1 MPLIIDEADELTHWN
16 KERHAERTLSLLKNQ
31 TTMIAPRTILTKE
44 SDEITGYSLSAY
56 VITHNSDK
64 IDEDGFLKHSTSIQH
79 TAADKKSNLQIKQ
92 FEDFMQNNIE
102 RSVTIGRFA
111 INHVMQNQELLKEKW
126 NIIAERYW
134 MLFIHSPILSARHG
148 LTV

>member
-44 SDEITGYSLSAY
+44 SDEITGYSLSVH
-56 VITHNSDK
+56 VITHNGDK

-79 TAADKKSNLQIKQ
+79 TAADKKSNLQINQ
-92 FEDFMQNNIE
+92 FEDF
-102 RSVTIGRFA
+102 
-111 INHVMQNQELLKEKW
+111 MQNQELLKEKW

-134 MLFIHSPILSARHG
+134 MHSIHSPILSARHG

>member
-1 MPLIIDEADELTHWN
+1 
-16 KERHAERTLSLLKNQ
+16 
-31 TTMIAPRTILTKE
+31 MIAPRTILTKE

-79 TAADKKSNLQIKQ
+79 TAADKKSNLQINQ
-92 FEDFMQNNIE
+92 FEDF
-102 RSVTIGRFA
+102 
-111 INHVMQNQELLKEKW
+111 MQNQELLKEKW

-134 MLFIHSPILSARHG
+134 MHSIHSPILSARHG

>member
-16 KERHAERTLSLLKNQ
+16 KERHAERMLSLLKNQ
-31 TTMIAPRTILTKE
+31 TTMIASRTILTKE

-79 TAADKKSNLQIKQ
+79 TAADKKSNLQINQ
-92 FEDFMQNNIE
+92 FEDF
-102 RSVTIGRFA
+102 
-111 INHVMQNQELLKEKW
+111 MQNQELLKEKW

-134 MLFIHSPILSARHG
+134 MHSIHSPILSARHG

>member
-16 KERHAERTLSLLKNQ
+16 KERHAERMLSLLKNQ

-79 TAADKKSNLQIKQ
+79 TAADKKSNL
-92 FEDFMQNNIE
+92 
-102 RSVTIGRFA
+102 R
-111 INHVMQNQELLKEKW
+111 INQYSCTTANSGFKCLEQLRRAKFDLVLRDMVMPVMN
-126 NIIAERYW
+126 
-134 MLFIHSPILSARHG
+134 
-148 LTV
+148 

>member
-44 SDEITGYSLSAY
+44 SDEITGYSLSVH
-56 VITHNSDK
+56 VITHNGDK

-79 TAADKKSNLQIKQ
+79 TAADKKATY
-92 FEDFMQNNIE
+92 
-102 RSVTIGRFA
+102 R
-111 INHVMQNQELLKEKW
+111 
-126 NIIAERYW
+126 
-134 MLFIHSPILSARHG
+134 
-148 LTV
+148 